1 MELLKSITVS
11 VALWGSLQAERACK
25 NVTIK
30 VTQVH
35 TEETHNKSFI
45 LTLDC
50 EITLR
55 AQATARTQS
64 CRYTI

>member
-11 VALWGSLQAERACK
+11 VALWASLEVARACK

-35 TEETHNKSFI
+35 TEEPNNKSFI
-45 LTLDC
+45 LT
-50 EITLR
+50 
-55 AQATARTQS
+55 
-64 CRYTI
+64 

>member
-1 MELLKSITVS
+1 MELLKSIAVS
-11 VALWGSLQAERACK
+11 LALWSSLQAEGACK

-30 VTQVH
+30 VIQVH
-35 TEETHNKSFI
+35 TEETHNESFI

-50 EITLR
+50 EITFC